1 MSIFAVRGPFVK
13 TNRIQLAQPWA
24 VKLRGH
30 TQPNCQRSIK
40 NPRPHCCPCG
50 SCRPGKCH
58 SRTCRAGVN
67 RPGDKFSSPALQAT
81 PPTLCQPRENTAFVA
96 HHRCRIRWPCS
107 SRRWPNDTF
116 VAPQCVGSKD
126 RTHWSQ
132 ARPGAKHL
140 PANCCG
146 SLGVSLQASAFLRLL
161 GARVAECFVF
171 TTPRR
176 LPRVGRLSPESFVR
190 LNCPTGDQKP
200 ASLSKPCDFPQSS
213 CVPQFACHA
222 SGFFIPPALFWLHAD
237 NVFAS
242 KGARREGA
250 IDQSPQCLGKR
261 R

>member
-1 MSIFAVRGPFVK
+1 
-13 TNRIQLAQPWA
+13 

-67 RPGDKFSSPALQAT
+67 RPGDKFSSHALQAT
-81 PPTLCQPRENTAFVA
+81 PLPPANSRENTAFVA

-116 VAPQCVGSKD
+116 VAPQCVTD
-126 RTHWSQ
+126 RKMERTGLKRGRVQSTCRRI
-132 ARPGAKHL
+132 AADPIA
-140 PANCCG
+140 
-146 SLGVSLQASAFLRLL
+146 VSLQTSAFLRLL
-161 GARVAECFVF
+161 AACVAECFVF

-213 CVPQFACHA
+213 CVPQFACHS
-222 SGFFIPPALFWLHAD
+222 SGFFIPPALFWAHAD
-237 NVFAS
+237 TVF
-242 KGARREGA
+242 A
-250 IDQSPQCLGKR
+250 IDQSPQ
-261 R
+261 